1 MQTTTVD
8 RATFKDTPGWIAAWV
23 GTNRCGRWRLVALFA
38 KGLWPLTNG
47 WFGLLSGI
55 SASRAT
61 AWVLKKYAD
70 VTAQVMLAWL
80 PRRSS
85 S

>member
-8 RATFKDTPGWIAAWV
+8 RATFKDTPGLDRRL
-23 GTNRCGRWRLVALFA
+23 GGDNRCGRWRLVALFT

-47 WFGLLSGI
+47 WFALLSGI